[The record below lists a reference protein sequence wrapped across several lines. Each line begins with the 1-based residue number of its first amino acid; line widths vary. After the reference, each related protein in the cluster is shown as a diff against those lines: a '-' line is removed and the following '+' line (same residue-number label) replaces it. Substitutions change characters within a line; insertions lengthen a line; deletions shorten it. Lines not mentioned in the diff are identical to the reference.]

1 MKTQRSLRHV
11 IMRCGASAYSGR
23 HELPART
30 ARARVMRGV
39 LVLTLALGGLGAAT
53 PALSAHHSP
62 GPARVQS
69 AGHATMDRI
78 TTSRPWIY

>member
-23 HELPART
+23 HELPAGT

-53 PALSAHHSP
+53 PALSAHNSA
-62 GPARVQS
+62 GPARAHS
-69 AGHATMDRI
+69 AGHAAMDSI
-78 TTSRPWIY
+78 IMSRPWMY